1 MPMQFNKIPSCT
13 TITIIS
19 GRITTVTI
27 TCSTMNGK
35 ERRLDYQ
42 CWYSLIRFLTEKA
55 LLRHSSATD
64 AITSKSWPQRNAGKV
79 VYPNAHQNGHNKC
92 VRIRRATQ
100 DTQWNEKSNPTT
112 YLYKRDV
119 IVWNSG
125 RILCHDL
132 ENFRQRQAPKRAP
145 KRTQKM
151 CPNWPSCDAGF

>member
-1 MPMQFNKIPSCT
+1 MVIHDNQWWRM
-13 TITIIS
+13 
-19 GRITTVTI
+19 I

-42 CWYSLIRFLTEKA
+42 CRYSLIRFLTEK
-55 LLRHSSATD
+55 LSLRYSFATD
-64 AITSKSWPQRNAGKV
+64 AIGSKSWPQRNAGNV
-79 VYPNAHQNGHNKC
+79 VYTNAHQNGHNKC

-112 YLYKRDV
+112 YLYKSDV

-125 RILCHDL
+125 RILCNDL
-132 ENFRQRQAPKRAP
+132 ENFRQRQAHKRAP

-151 CPNWPSCDAGF
+151 CQNSPSCDAGFYCNLT